1 MIEPKVTNPEGV
13 LQGLAATGACVLVT
27 GAAGFIASH
36 VTQALLARGVR
47 VVGVDNFDR
56 FYSRE
61 DKLRNWR
68 EATASAHPALHE
80 LVEADICNAGEMRAL
95 FARLRPH
102 GVLHLAGKAG
112 VRPSIADPAGYLHA
126 NATGTAVVLHEAT
139 RSGCTRVV
147 VASSS
152 SVYGNPGTGGAFHE
166 EMDVNRPISPYAAS
180 KRATELLAFAHHA
193 TTGLP
198 IGLLRFFTVFGPRQ
212 RPDLAIMGFMRRI
225 ASGQAIEMFG
235 DGSTARDYTFVD
247 DTVSGV
253 LGAYARTPQF
263 GCRVWNLGNNMPITL
278 RDMIAGVAQVVGKP
292 ASIEQKPMQA
302 GDVERTC
309 ADISR
314 AQSELGYQPRTR
326 FEDGLR
332 AQWQWL
338 RGSIEGVGSGATA
351 RTTGSTN

>member
-1 MIEPKVTNPEGV
+1 MIEPKVSNFEGV
-13 LQGLAATGACVLVT
+13 MQSLAATGASVLVT

-36 VTQALLARGVR
+36 LVQALLARGVR

-56 FYSRE
+56 FYARE
-61 DKLRNWR
+61 DKLRNWH

-95 FARLRPH
+95 FARVRPH
-102 GVLHLAGKAG
+102 GVMHLAGKAG

-126 NATGTAVVLHEAT
+126 NATGSAIVLQEAS
-139 RSGCTRVV
+139 RAGCSRVV

-166 EMDVNRPISPYAAS
+166 ELDVNRPISPYAAS
-180 KRATELLAFAHHA
+180 KRATELMAISHHA

-198 IGLLRFFTVFGPRQ
+198 IALLRFFTVFGPRQ

-225 ASGQAIEMFG
+225 SSGQPIEMFG

-253 LGAYARTPQF
+253 LAAYARVPQY
-263 GCRVWNLGNNMPITL
+263 GCRVWNLGNNAPVTL
-278 RDMIAGVAQVVGKP
+278 REMIAGVAEVVGTP
-292 ASIEQKPMQA
+292 ATILAKPMQA

-314 AQSELGYQPRTR
+314 AQTELGYAPRTA
-326 FEDGLR
+326 FTDGLA
-332 AQWQWL
+332 AQWRWL
-338 RGSIEGVGSGATA
+338 QASGLVQSAG
-351 RTTGSTN
+351 R